1 MGGHRVTRAPRCGP
15 LGGEPTAP
23 AVPVLDPPYLRTSAR
38 MRAGTHR
45 VRRARQFV
53 DEVLR
58 RIDAHSAEDD
68 VAVLAA
74 RARAHPAS

>member
-1 MGGHRVTRAPRCGP
+1 
-15 LGGEPTAP
+15 
-23 AVPVLDPPYLRTSAR
+23 